1 MKTGIKKIQICFN
14 IKNSGINWK
23 KNNKDIKQERKIEQD
38 NQLKELLNFGEE
50 IRSNFLRKEI
60 YGFPINLSFTTLREI
75 WEQLKLT
82 NVHLI
87 GGDNSELCLSV
98 YVFSYSLSPMHFSS
112 LPVPMRW
119 RAMVSSMPLM

>member
-1 MKTGIKKIQICFN
+1 MFCFN

-50 IRSNFLRKEI
+50 IKGNFLRKEI

-98 YVFSYSLSPMHFSS
+98 YVNP
-112 LPVPMRW
+112 LPSNVNSVW
-119 RAMVSSMPLM
+119 IFFAILQNLDI